1 MDARYAPISVRIELN
16 VGSIILSTGLKPF
29 DPAGFDTYQYSKF
42 SNVVTSLEFERL
54 LSAGGPTGGHVLR
67 PSDMKE
73 PAKIAWFQCIG
84 SRDVNR
90 CDNEYCSS
98 VCCMYALKEAV
109 IAKEHLGKDFE
120 PAIFFMDIRTHGK
133 DFEKYYERA
142 KSEGVRFIR
151 SRVHTITEAD
161 ETGTLNLRYVTESGE
176 VISEDFDM
184 VVLSIGMEPADSA
197 IDAAKKLGV
206 ELNRYNFVKTENILP
221 VAASR
226 QGIYVAGVIQGC
238 QDIPESVMQA
248 SAAAC
253 NAGIS
258 LASARGTLVK
268 DKEFPEESDV
278 SGQESRLGVFVCNC
292 GVNIGGIAD
301 VPAIA
306 EYTKSLP
313 GVVYV
318 EENLFSCS
326 QDTQQNM
333 VEVIKAQHLNRIVVA
348 ACTPRTHEPL
358 FQETVR
364 NAGLNPY
371 LFEMANIRNQCTWV
385 HSGEKEKVTEKCKDL
400 VKMSIDRASL
410 LEPIPE
416 ISVQVN
422 RSGLIIGGGVA
433 GITAALSLAD
443 QGFPATIIEKSPV
456 LGGAARDV
464 MKTWGGSDV
473 QEYLSGLIDK
483 VETHPHI
490 EVFLNA
496 KVVGASGFVGNF
508 ETEISFNNVKKT
520 ITHGVAIVATGG
532 QASDTDEY
540 LYGKNPRVNTF
551 MEKIPE

>member
-1 MDARYAPISVRIELN
+1 
-16 VGSIILSTGLKPF
+16 
-29 DPAGFDTYQYSKF
+29 
-42 SNVVTSLEFERL
+42 
-54 LSAGGPTGGHVLR
+54 
-67 PSDMKE
+67 
-73 PAKIAWFQCIG
+73 
-84 SRDVNR
+84 
-90 CDNEYCSS
+90 
-98 VCCMYALKEAV
+98 MYALKEAV

-333 VEVIKAQHLNRIVVA
+333 VEVHLNRIVVA

-385 HSGEKEKVTEKCKDL
+385 HSG
-400 VKMSIDRASL
+400 KM
-410 LEPIPE
+410 
-416 ISVQVN
+416 Q
-422 RSGLIIGGGVA
+422 RS
-433 GITAALSLAD
+433 S
-443 QGFPATIIEKSPV
+443 K
-456 LGGAARDV
+456 
-464 MKTWGGSDV
+464 
-473 QEYLSGLIDK
+473 
-483 VETHPHI
+483 
-490 EVFLNA
+490 
-496 KVVGASGFVGNF
+496 
-508 ETEISFNNVKKT
+508 NV
-520 ITHGVAIVATGG
+520 
-532 QASDTDEY
+532 Y
-540 LYGKNPRVNTF
+540 
-551 MEKIPE
+551 